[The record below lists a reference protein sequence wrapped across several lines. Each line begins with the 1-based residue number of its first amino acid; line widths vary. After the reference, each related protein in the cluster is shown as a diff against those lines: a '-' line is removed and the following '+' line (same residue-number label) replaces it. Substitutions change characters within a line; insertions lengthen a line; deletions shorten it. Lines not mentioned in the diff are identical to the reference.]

1 MKANDVFPSKFMKV
15 VDLNGKELTATIS
28 SVEKEQVGEDLKPVV
43 YFKGGKLKA
52 LVLNKTNFE
61 SIEEIA
67 GSDETDDWDGVKIT
81 LFPSTV
87 RFNGQKVP
95 CVRVKAPTAVV
106 SEPKQTSLEAV
117 EAVF

>member
-1 MKANDVFPSKFMKV
+1 MKAYDLFPSKFMKV
-15 VDLNGKELTATIS
+15 VDLEGQELTATIS
-28 SVEKEQVGEDLKPVV
+28 SVELEQVGDDKKPVA

-61 SIEEIA
+61 SIEEIS

-95 CVRVKAPTAVV
+95 CVRVKAPAVV
-106 SEPKQTSLEAV
+106 SEPKQISLDAV
-117 EAVF
+117 EAAF